1 MEAVMYSKKHDL
13 EDRLARLIREEERLT
28 AEVRTMLPA
37 SSVPA
42 SDNKPPESIL
52 TGEKLAKYRW
62 IESRLVEIQAGKRQL
77 KKKLDSIR

>member
-1 MEAVMYSKKHDL
+1 MDSKKHDL

-42 SDNKPPESIL
+42 SDSRPPESML

-77 KKKLDSIR
+77 KKKLDSIK

>member
-1 MEAVMYSKKHDL
+1 MDSKIHDL

-28 AEVRTMLPA
+28 AEVRTILPA
-37 SSVPA
+37 SSSPA
-42 SDNKPPESIL
+42 GDEKPVENTL

-77 KKKLDSIR
+77 REKLDRVR